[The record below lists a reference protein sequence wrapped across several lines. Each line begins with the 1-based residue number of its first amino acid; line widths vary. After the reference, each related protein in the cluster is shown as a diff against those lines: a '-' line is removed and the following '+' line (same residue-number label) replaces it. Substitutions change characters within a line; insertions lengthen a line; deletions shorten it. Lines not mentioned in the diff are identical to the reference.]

1 MNEMAELIY
10 DRNQAV
16 IASFFEDDRYGDDEF
31 IDELVDVIDESGDT
45 VRSRLRELVPEYD
58 SHCVPDERPPVPRKA
73 HAK

>member
-1 MNEMAELIY
+1 VFCALHRPTTLPEAE
-10 DRNQAV
+10 AV
-16 IASFFEDDRYGDDEF
+16 
-31 IDELVDVIDESGDT
+31 IDELVDVIDESGDA